1 MAAGNKRK
9 ICEVCQKEP
18 SKYKCPKC
26 MTPYCSLPCFKKHK
40 DASGSDEKGGTLCE
54 RTKNKST
61 NACEICNQ
69 GQSKYKCPSCLIK
82 YCCIACYKSH
92 KEDIV
97 GESSNKCD
105 ARVFLQQK
113 TRQPKS
119 LKQHK
124 NKKGLT
130 KAEEEE
136 ELEVLLSEEQKQN
149 IMQNY
154 AIRMAL
160 KDTQLQALLLQIND
174 GPDRVT
180 ALKKAKLSKT
190 FCSQFLDPLLLCIG
204 VHQKDG
210 SGETFLSLSLP
221 SSSSKMGG
229 K

>member
-130 KAEEEE
+130 KGA
-136 ELEVLLSEEQKQN
+136 
-149 IMQNY
+149 
-154 AIRMAL
+154 
-160 KDTQLQALLLQIND
+160 T
-174 GPDRVT
+174 
-180 ALKKAKLSKT
+180 
-190 FCSQFLDPLLLCIG
+190 
-204 VHQKDG
+204 
-210 SGETFLSLSLP
+210 SLP
-221 SSSSKMGG
+221 GMQKG
-229 K
+229 KAGARPVLAVNV